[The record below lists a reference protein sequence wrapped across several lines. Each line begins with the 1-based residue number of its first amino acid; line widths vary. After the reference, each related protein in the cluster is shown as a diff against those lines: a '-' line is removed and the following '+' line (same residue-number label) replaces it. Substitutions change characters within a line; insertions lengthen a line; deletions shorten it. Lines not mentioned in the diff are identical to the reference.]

1 MSEGHRRVPARAA
14 PKPGG
19 GSSPARSR
27 TTVRSRVIRSSGDD
41 PGKHETFLHET
52 RAGRWLISTSIV
64 VIVGAMA
71 LSATPDSELA
81 DVVRPLR
88 EPITDATGLFQNWN
102 LFAPEP
108 RPTTFRLEARLTYED
123 GSSATWSPP
132 AGNRFFGA
140 YRSFRWRKWAN
151 NVLDRDREDLLRQAA
166 EFIAGTTRRNG
177 RYPVE
182 VVLVKLTYSA
192 PPPGSGRPRDPDPD
206 WSVEPY
212 YTLAL
217 SETGDVIDGSVHDED
232 GAR

>member
-1 MSEGHRRVPARAA
+1 MSKGHRRVPARAA
-14 PKPGG
+14 SRRRG
-19 GSSPARSR
+19 GSRPARSR
-27 TTVRSRVIRSSGDD
+27 TTGRSGAIRSSGDV
-41 PGKHETFLHET
+41 PRKQETFLHET

-102 LFAPEP
+102 LFAPDP
-108 RPTTFRLEARLTYED
+108 RPTTSRLEARLTYED
-123 GSSATWSPP
+123 GSTASWSPP
-132 AGNRFFGA
+132 AGNRFLGA

-151 NVLDRDREDLLRQAA
+151 NVLDRDREDLLRSGA

-182 VVLVKLTYSA
+182 VVLVKLTYRA
-192 PPPGSGRPRDPDPD
+192 PRPEADDHEIRIRTGRPSPTTPRA
-206 WSVEPY
+206 V
-212 YTLAL
+212 
-217 SETGDVIDGSVHDED
+217 
-232 GAR
+232 